1 MTDED
6 DGPSNMEV
14 DTPSSTTSTTTTKK
28 KETVNPS
35 ASAEDASKDPDMA
48 LAQSIHRLLL
58 QDDDF
63 RGKEDPA
70 PIFTK
75 ITDDL
80 ENPSLYRQLAT
91 SLSDHDNN
99 TTTQQHPQLSK
110 ERLAALDTQHKD
122 TLATLESKVAEA
134 RDSAGDM
141 EVLDARRR
149 VARFASRSL
158 SLEEAWTAY
167 DRLLALPKLSRGKQM
182 DALLEQSRVA
192 NFYDDLKRTAECL
205 DKAQKLADDGGDW
218 DRRNRLKVYRALNFI
233 TQRNITT
240 AASLLLDCVA
250 TFSCNELCSYTDFI
264 VYTVLTNLLH
274 LPRTKLKDG
283 IIDRPEILAL
293 LNDDDS
299 NKEGVDNNIIIVTKL
314 ASSLYHCHYN
324 DYLYA
329 IVQLQPVLVRDRFL
343 SPHAGYLLRELHVLG
358 YKQFLD
364 SYRSVTLESMAASFG
379 LSTTYLDLQL
389 SRFISAGRLSAK
401 IDSFGGVVETNR
413 PDEKNAQ
420 YRDMIQKGDLLLNR
434 IQKLTRVVDL

>member
-1 MTDED
+1 MTDKD
-6 DGPSNMEV
+6 DGPSSMEV
-14 DTPSSTTSTTTTKK
+14 DTPSTSTITTTTKK
-28 KETVNPS
+28 KNVNPS
-35 ASAEDASKDPDMA
+35 ASADDASKDPDMA

-58 QDDDF
+58 QDVDF
-63 RGKEDPA
+63 RGKEDPV
-70 PIFTK
+70 PIFAK

-80 ENPSLYRQLAT
+80 KNPSLYRQLAT
-91 SLSDHDNN
+91 SLSER
-99 TTTQQHPQLSK
+99 TVQHPSLSEEQLV
-110 ERLAALDTQHKD
+110 ALDEQHKD
-122 TLATLESKVAEA
+122 TVATLESKVTEA

-141 EVLDARRR
+141 EVLDARRQ
-149 VARFASRSL
+149 VARFAARSL
-158 SLEEAWTAY
+158 SLERAWTAY
-167 DRLLALPKLSRGKQM
+167 DELLALPKLSRGKQM

-192 NFYDDLKRTAECL
+192 SFYDDLKRTTECL

-233 TQRNITT
+233 TQRNIST

-293 LNDDDS
+293 LNDD
-299 NKEGVDNNIIIVTKL
+299 NKDGIDNNITIVTKL
-314 ASSLYHCHYN
+314 ANSLYHCHYN
-324 DYLYA
+324 DYLFA